1 MRSLLL
7 TIVFSVLAV
16 GPAGAVSTH
25 DNSARFLAQRTY
37 SSHLKAN
44 LSEISEMPQGIKS
57 LAKFKRKSSTARPL
71 LGQRDSTSRP
81 QKEASIPRSQG
92 SSPERSVFLSGRRG
106 KISHK
111 VSHADEY
118 TNASLPSFNDSGSN
132 SSIHQQKNAILL
144 RQKPLEARLMDAIF
158 PGRKDRVPYL
168 PRSQGSSPKHS
179 RFFPGRG

>member
-71 LGQRDSTSRP
+71 LGQKLSTSRP
-81 QKEASIPRSQG
+81 QQEASIPQR
-92 SSPERSVFLSGRRG
+92 
-106 KISHK
+106 
-111 VSHADEY
+111 
-118 TNASLPSFNDSGSN
+118 
-132 SSIHQQKNAILL
+132 KNAILPK
-144 RQKPLEARLMDAIF
+144 QKALIPEQKASIPEQKASIPQQKSSIPQQKDAIF